1 MGLLVNIMRSS
12 SPNVLLQAP
21 HPDAVNASMEF
32 LQNLGALDNAEN
44 ITGLGT
50 VLANLPVDAVIGKM
64 LLMATVCLL
73 YQWKMGMMKLT
84 TLS

>member
-1 MGLLVNIMRSS
+1 
-12 SPNVLLQAP
+12 
-21 HPDAVNASMEF
+21 MEF

-64 LLMATVCLL
+64 LLMATVCGYVNGEGFMTKLIIR
-73 YQWKMGMMKLT
+73 MKGFQSCGSSHYHCSQSQCT
-84 TLS
+84 IAIYSIKS